1 MQASTNKSVKRV
13 DTLVILSW
21 KSIVNYRSRT
31 MVRRGRCIFIW
42 MEFRMGREDMV
53 PSLRDR
59 KLFIGTHEHTRT
71 HKQTH
76 THTYTYTHT
85 PNIRTPYTHHTNVHA
100 RAHTHTHTH

>member
-42 MEFRMGREDMV
+42 MEFRMDREDMV

-76 THTYTYTHT
+76 THTPTHIHQT
-85 PNIRTPYTHHTNVHA
+85 QPYTHHTNVHT
-100 RAHTHTHTH
+100 RAHTHTF